1 MQKCHLHMFYGTT
14 HVGIGAS
21 SRMIPEG
28 LTVRRE
34 LKEMGSYQRNATW
47 QPWHATQTA
56 QENTIRKTG
65 AGSN

>member
-1 MQKCHLHMFYGTT
+1 MFYGTT

-47 QPWHATQTA
+47 QP
-56 QENTIRKTG
+56 
-65 AGSN
+65 